1 MTVPNDLSLGIDT
14 IKKLIRDSSIKA
26 LSGKRL
32 IVLNNFNTA
41 TIEAQNAL
49 LKFLEDSK
57 NQIILISAKN
67 LENILPTV
75 ISRCEIIKDKNV
87 KNEADKKIQQ
97 TLENLLFAS
106 SSKRLSFAQ
115 KIITSKDEALEFIN
129 KLINNLEIW
138 LLSDPDGH
146 NLKLEKLEIVSLLKK
161 SQNAKQFIEDNVNFK
176 HVIDVLL
183 LGFPKLYAKV

>member
-1 MTVPNDLSLGIDT
+1 MNSFLILSSNTEFIDNKINQFIVEKNISAFDVMTVPNDLSLGIDT

-67 LENILPTV
+67 
-75 ISRCEIIKDKNV
+75 
-87 KNEADKKIQQ
+87 
-97 TLENLLFAS
+97 
-106 SSKRLSFAQ
+106 
-115 KIITSKDEALEFIN
+115 
-129 KLINNLEIW
+129 
-138 LLSDPDGH
+138 
-146 NLKLEKLEIVSLLKK
+146 
-161 SQNAKQFIEDNVNFK
+161 
-176 HVIDVLL
+176 
-183 LGFPKLYAKV
+183 